1 MISRA
6 ELAELYREDDRLRAE
21 HREWMAQ
28 REAQAASLARRNDSP
43 AGLVFKRHDDAMVEP
58 ASQGE
63 QDWSQWENWWAAR
76 FEPERRA
83 LVEGIADGLDVLL
96 KHEED
101 RTRAEQKAAIAPLER
116 EIAYLRGQL
125 DAVLGLL
132 GKSLPEAKTGEV
144 IHLPSGILR
153 RRNDA
158 A

>member
-1 MISRA
+1 RCARLAALKALSTSKRA
-6 ELAELYREDDRLRAE
+6 FGSMRASTTSEIDRERW
-21 HREWMAQ
+21 RERQ
-28 REAQAASLARRNDSP
+28 E
-43 AGLVFKRHDDAMVEP
+43 
-58 ASQGE
+58 
-63 QDWSQWENWWAAR
+63 
-76 FEPERRA
+76 
-83 LVEGIADGLDVLL
+83 LVEAALMEIVEKL

-132 GKSLPEAKTGEV
+132 RKSLPVPEAKAGEV
-144 IHLPSGILR
+144 IDLPSGILR

>member
-6 ELAELYREDDRLRAE
+6 ELAELFREDDRLRAE

-28 REAQAASLARRNDSP
+28 REAEAQALVQRNSGD
-43 AGLVFKRHDDAMVEP
+43 AGLVLKTTDNTLLP
-58 ASQGE
+58 APQS
-63 QDWSQWENWWAAR
+63 
-76 FEPERRA
+76 EPEPSGEEFCFSSEQFDC
-83 LVEGIADGLDVLL
+83 LADGLDAVL

-132 GKSLPEAKTGEV
+132 GKSLPVPEAKAGEV
-144 IHLPSGILR
+144 IDLPSGVLR
-153 RRNDA
+153 RRNGA